1 MVNDTGR
8 LSATMWVFT
17 DYLCCY
23 FGVVSVCV
31 ITGQAILDDTVQ
43 RFAYL
48 VQRGSRMRGA
58 DVTVGRLQ
66 PSHDD
71 TSDQ

>member
-1 MVNDTGR
+1 MILDDSVQPYEY
-8 LSATMWVFT
+8 LLIIYSVF
-17 DYLCCY
+17 CVVY
-23 FGVVSVCV
+23 FYV